1 MTPNEVDA
9 LLAEGAI
16 VRVRRDVKAA
26 RADLRAARAHL
37 ASAPLAA
44 DVDTVGAFSLAYDA
58 MRKALVAHMRASGIR
73 VRSGE
78 GAHYHTGKY
87 GVAALSGRGADDALR
102 AFDRLRSLR
111 NRSEYRGALVKE
123 ADVDVAP
130 AHAHAVVEV
139 VALEIGE

>member
-1 MTPNEVDA
+1 MAPSDLDA
-9 LLAEGAI
+9 LLGEGAI
-16 VRVRRDVKAA
+16 IRVRRDLKAA

-37 ASAPLAA
+37 ASAPLAV
-44 DVDTVGAFSLAYDA
+44 DVDAVGAFTLAYDA
-58 MRKALVAHMRASGIR
+58 MRKALVAHLRASGFR

-78 GAHYHTGKY
+78 GAHYQTGRY
-87 GVAALSGRGADDALR
+87 GVAALSGRGVDDALR

-123 ADVDVAP
+123 ADVDVAL